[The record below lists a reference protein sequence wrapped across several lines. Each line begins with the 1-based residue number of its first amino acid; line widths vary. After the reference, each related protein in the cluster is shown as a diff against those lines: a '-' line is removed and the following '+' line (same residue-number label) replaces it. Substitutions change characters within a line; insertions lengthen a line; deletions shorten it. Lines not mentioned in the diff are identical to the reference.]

1 MMTRISKAILDV
13 KSKVKIAAANRT
25 SNPQSGATMVA
36 LLALMTMVALALLA
50 AAPSVLLEVQREKEV
65 ESIRR
70 GEEIAEAIRLY
81 AKFTGRLPQKMED
94 LTEGVQIPGRTKK
107 FMILRESA
115 IRDPLASTGEWK
127 IVQSNELKTIQE
139 FQRKL
144 VTYTGSNAIS
154 NPEPKQVFEQ
164 ISINAI
170 SQILDVETT
179 EDKEPP
185 GGEDTADNV
194 EGAFIAVRSRSQ
206 RKSVLNYYGI
216 ERHDRW
222 LFTPLFRGTGGKFDP
237 NGAGGQG
244 QGRGGGTGNG
254 TDDGIPQ

>member
-1 MMTRISKAILDV
+1 MTTRIAETKNEGGMMRDGIIVNEKREL
-13 KSKVKIAAANRT
+13 NRER
-25 SNPQSGATMVA
+25 GATMVA
-36 LLALMTMVALALLA
+36 LLALMTMIALALLA
-50 AAPSVLLEVQREKEV
+50 AAPSVLQEIQREKEV

-70 GEEIAEAIRLY
+70 GEEIAYAIQLY
-81 AKFTGRLPQKMED
+81 IKFTGKLPQKMED

-115 IRDPLASTGEWK
+115 TRDPLSSTGEWK

-144 VTYTGSNAIS
+144 VGYTGNNAFS
-154 NPEPKQVFEQ
+154 NPADARAVLDQ
-164 ISINAI
+164 ITGTVI
-170 SQILDVETT
+170 SQVLDVETS
-179 EDKEPP
+179 EDKDPP

-194 EGAFIAVRSRSQ
+194 DGAFVAVRSRSQ

-222 LFTPLFRGTGGKFDP
+222 LFTPLFRGTGENDS
-237 NGAGGQG
+237 N
-244 QGRGGGTGNG
+244 RGGGQNG
-254 TDDGIPQ
+254 TGQGAGIPDDAPF